1 MVIFEPEKR
10 FGMIIDS
17 HTHLFPEE
25 VRKNRQAF
33 SRRDEGFR
41 LIYRSPKARMASLED
56 LLQAM
61 DRDSVDYSVVC
72 GFPWKDPALCREGND
87 YLLHCQRQYPH
98 RIIPFACLSLSSA
111 RQAQKEL
118 ERCLSLG
125 MRGIGE
131 LAFYGRGIFP
141 SDVRR
146 LGSMISPLSGLRI
159 PFLLH
164 VNEPVGHEYP
174 GKSLKTLHPIY
185 QLLLLLPEV
194 NVILAH
200 WGGGFFFYELMPEVA
215 RIAQRVFYD
224 TAASPF
230 LYRPEIYSVA
240 VKIIGADR
248 ILFGSDFPLLS
259 PGRYFRELE
268 RVGLPGQAQRNIKGL
283 NAKHLLTQ
291 KIRAGTRL

>member
-1 MVIFEPEKR
+1 MAIFETKKPL
-10 FGMIIDS
+10 GMIIDA

-25 VRKNRQAF
+25 VRKNRQAY

-41 LIYRSPKARMASLED
+41 LIYRSEKARMASLED
-56 LLQAM
+56 LLQVM

-72 GFPWKDPALCREGND
+72 GFPWKDPGLCREGNE
-87 YLLHCQRQYPH
+87 YLLHCHRQYPH
-98 RIIPFACLSLSSA
+98 RIIPFACLPLSSP

-118 ERCLSLG
+118 ERCLSQG

-141 SDVRR
+141 SDIRR
-146 LGSMISPLSGLRI
+146 LASMVSHLSGLGI

-164 VNEPVGHEYP
+164 ANEPVGHEYP

-185 QLLLLLPEV
+185 QLLLLIPQV

-215 RIAQRVFYD
+215 RVAQRVFYD

-240 VKIIGADR
+240 VEIIGSDR

-259 PGRYFRELE
+259 PGRYFRELDG
-268 RVGLPGQAQRNIKGL
+268 VGLPGQARRKIKGL
-283 NAKHLLTQ
+283 NAQHLLIQ
-291 KIRAGTRL
+291 KIKTGTRL